1 MRTNGIKVSLIIL
14 MSLLTAVAV
23 GCVGF
28 YSYITLKNSL
38 REVAQA
44 ELTDTIELNQDKIDR
59 WIKKAQVDLEE
70 LTKDA
75 LVNVLTSEGLVRS
88 KINYSLNEMT
98 QYQYILTCKKDGLLF
113 SSNYKN
119 EDDRIIDL
127 SKYPFFERVIT
138 NQGNASGI
146 YQSPFSNQLA
156 YMVVYPLLSR
166 NQITGLIASVTELPA
181 FYQEISE
188 LKSTDK
194 YKFMLIEK
202 SGRIIYAQQEE
213 NLLKNYFEL
222 FTTRENMETEQ
233 LFFDYPNNNETFMA
247 TTRPLLQDGWSL
259 LMARTKADIFIPA
272 NILLRQ
278 LGLFALLIIVVVIVI
293 AFIYG
298 NWLGK
303 RLGEVKDKTFQISK
317 GDLTTRVEITSRDE
331 LGSLSE
337 SVNSMVSDLR
347 KIVANIN
354 TQSEQVSSGAKDL
367 NNRLKQGA
375 EMASQVSQ
383 AIEQVASGADEQAA
397 SFADV
402 TKTIKKMFDD
412 INIMLKNNQVT
423 VEDAGQSLLF
433 VEEGRKYMEKL
444 TAQMDIINNR
454 VEQVTTIMVELEKTS
469 LEIGD
474 IVGIINNIASQTN
487 LLALNAAIES
497 ARAGQYGRG
506 FSVVADEIRDLA
518 EDSIASAEKIN
529 RLISQTQEIT
539 GQARSSMLEE
549 REAVVDGQDLV
560 EKTGTMFEQIQQ
572 VIKGSH
578 QNALSSNQLS
588 DQLSRRVDQVE
599 NQITVT
605 ADIAQEILANSEEV
619 TASAEEQEALLGE
632 MYHTAESL
640 RILAI
645 DMNKMIANFKLKG

>member
-1 MRTNGIKVSLIIL
+1 MRNTGIKVSLIII
-14 MSLLTAVAV
+14 MSLLTVVAV
-23 GCVGF
+23 GCVGL

-38 REVAQA
+38 RNLAQA

-59 WIKKAQVDLEE
+59 WIEKAQADLEE
-70 LTKDA
+70 LAKDV
-75 LVNVLTSEGLVRS
+75 LINVLTSEGLVRS

-119 EDDRIIDL
+119 EDNKIIDL
-127 SKYPFFERVIT
+127 SKYPFFQRVIT
-138 NQGNASGI
+138 NQGYASGI

-156 YMVVYPLLSR
+156 YMVVYPLLNR

-181 FYQEISE
+181 FYQEITE

-194 YKFMLIEK
+194 YKFMIVEE

-222 FTTRENMETEQ
+222 FTTRENMEAEQ
-233 LFFDYPNNNETFMA
+233 LYFDYQNNNKDFMA
-247 TTRPLLQDGWSL
+247 TTRPLLQGGWSL
-259 LMARTKADIFIPA
+259 LMARTKADIFVPA

-278 LGLFALLIIVVVIVI
+278 LGFFGLLIIVVVIVI
-293 AFIYG
+293 AFVYG

-303 RLGEVKDKTFQISK
+303 RLAEVKDKTFQISK
-317 GDLTTRVEITSRDE
+317 GDLTTRVEIASRDE

-347 KIVANIN
+347 KIVTNID

-402 TKTIKKMFDD
+402 TETIKKMFED
-412 INIMLKNNQVT
+412 INIMLKYNQVT
-423 VEDAGQSLLF
+423 VEDAGQSLLY

-454 VEQVTTIMVELEKTS
+454 VEQVTTIMAELEKTS
-469 LEIGD
+469 FEIGD

-506 FSVVADEIRDLA
+506 FSVVADEIRNLA
-518 EDSIASAEKIN
+518 EDSITSADKIN

-539 GQARSSMLEE
+539 DQARSSMLEE
-549 REAVVDGQDLV
+549 REAVLDGRELVD
-560 EKTGTMFEQIQQ
+560 KTGTMFEQIQE

-619 TASAEEQEALLGE
+619 TASAEEQEALLEE

-640 RILAI
+640 RKLAI
-645 DMNKMIANFKLKG
+645 DMNAMIANFKLKG